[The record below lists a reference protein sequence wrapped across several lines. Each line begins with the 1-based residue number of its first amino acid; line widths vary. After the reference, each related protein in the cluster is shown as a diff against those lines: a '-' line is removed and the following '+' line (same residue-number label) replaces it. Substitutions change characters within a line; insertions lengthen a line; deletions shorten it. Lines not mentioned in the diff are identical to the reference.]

1 MRATAA
7 RRKSPGVQEW
17 SLQTEAV
24 PTDDRPGSVL
34 TINGENRQRGLSRIA
49 AGARLVAITLLAAV
63 ALRQLIAL
71 GDAPWMAYPSTWA
84 TADPLEAI
92 VFVVWALALGTAAW
106 LLFSVLLV
114 VVARATGSQTLK
126 TASRW
131 TAIPAIRRLAERVTA
146 VSLVISTLATPSAA
160 LAQQTPPIP
169 VIAVVESTEEPAPS
183 LPAATNAESS
193 TPAAVPPLP
202 ALVVRPNLTEAP
214 TPDFRPA
221 VDAPTPVEQ
230 ATAQTHVVAPGENLW
245 MISHDT
251 LHARLGR
258 APSDQ
263 ETTTYWIDLIDANRP
278 NLRSGDPDLIIP
290 GESID
295 LPETS

>member
-1 MRATAA
+1 VR
-7 RRKSPGVQEW
+7 EW
-17 SLQTEAV
+17 SLQATHV
-24 PTDDRPGSVL
+24 TTNDQPGSVL
-34 TINGENRQRGLSRIA
+34 TTKGESRRSGRSRIA

-71 GDAPWMAYPSTWA
+71 ADAPWMAAPSTWA

-92 VFVVWALALGTAAW
+92 VFVVWVLALGAAAW
-106 LLFSVLLV
+106 LLFSVMLTL
-114 VVARATGSQTLK
+114 VARASGSQTLE

-131 TAIPAIRRLAERVTA
+131 TTIPAIRRLAERVTA

-169 VIAVVESTEEPAPS
+169 VIAVVESTEEPVVPRPAVMNPEPPTLAP
-183 LPAATNAESS
+183 L
-193 TPAAVPPLP
+193 PPLP

-214 TPDFRPA
+214 GPFSRPA
-221 VDAPTPVEQ
+221 FDAPAPVEKA
-230 ATAQTHVVAPGENLW
+230 ATDTHVVAPGENLW

-251 LHARLGR
+251 LHTRLRR

-263 ETTTYWIDLIDANRP
+263 ETTAYWIDLIDANRP
-278 NLRSGDPDLIIP
+278 NLRSGDPDLIVP
-290 GESID
+290 GESIE
-295 LPETS
+295 LPETP